1 MLEKRAER
9 SNTIALVSPLIAIG
23 LTIVTMS
30 ILFAILGKNP
40 ISALGVYFI
49 EPLTDSYSLQEIA
62 VKATPLVMI
71 AIGLSLCYL
80 ANAWNIG
87 AEGQFLIGAVAG
99 SWLAVKTQ
107 GTDAGYWVLP
117 AMLLLGAVAG
127 ALYALIPAICK
138 VKFGA
143 SEILTSLML
152 VYVADLFLDY
162 LVRGPWRDPKGF
174 NFPTTAEFDPVA
186 TVPVLIEGGRLHLG
200 AVIALVVV
208 AAGAV
213 LLGKT
218 IKGFEIRVV
227 GAAPRAARFG
237 GFNSNQLI
245 LLTFAISGALAGL
258 AGIIEVAG
266 PVGHLQPG
274 ISPGYG
280 FTAIIVAFLGRL
292 NPIGILIAGL
302 FLALT
307 FIGGEQAQI
316 AMKIPLDVTKV
327 FQGILL
333 FYVLACDSL
342 ILYRFQLIFASPTG
356 GPMGL
361 VEAIILAVLAASTP
375 LLLAAT
381 GELVTERAGVLNL
394 GVEGMMIVG
403 AACGFGGAWL
413 TGSVII
419 GALCGIVAGMLLSLI
434 FALMTLGLAVNQ
446 VATGLALTILGVGL
460 SGLIGARFVGER
472 ITPAPHLHIP
482 GLTDIPLVGRILFG
496 EDAFVYLSLALV
508 VGVWFFLY
516 RTRAGLILR
525 AVGDNHALR
534 ACARLSRAADPDVR
548 GDVRRRLRGPRRR
561 LSAARLYAVL
571 HSGHDRR
578 ARLDRAGAGRVRVLA
593 AGPARDRRLSV
604 RRGHD
609 PAAACAGLGHRR
621 SLAIHVG
628 IAVSRDRHRP
638 GPDFARANRRL
649 DCAGGARDR
658 VRARPVNMSE
668 ARATGRAR
676 IGKDSLTPSVT
687 GDIHEK
693 DSHRGSR
700 SDARR
705 RSRPV
710 RRVRRRQAQGRIH
723 LSRPGRRSR
732 LDLSARPRPPGPGQ
746 GIRRQDRDHLSRERQ
761 RRPGLPSARSSSWCA
776 PATS

>member
-1 MLEKRAER
+1 MQLVLEKRAER

-23 LTIVTMS
+23 LTLVTMS

-40 ISALGVYFI
+40 ITALGVYFVA
-49 EPLTDSYSLQEIA
+49 PLTDSYSLQEIA

-107 GTDAGYWVLP
+107 GTDAGPWVLP
-117 AMLLLGAVAG
+117 AMLLLGAIGG

-138 VKFGA
+138 VRFGA

-200 AVIALVVV
+200 GIIALVVV

-237 GFNSNQLI
+237 GFSSNRLI
-245 LLTFAISGALAGL
+245 LLTFAISGALAGM

-292 NPIGILIAGL
+292 NPVGILIAGL

-333 FYVLACDSL
+333 FFVLACDSL
-342 ILYRFQLIFASPTG
+342 ILYRFKLIFASPK
-356 GPMGL
+356 
-361 VEAIILAVLAASTP
+361 VSS
-375 LLLAAT
+375 
-381 GELVTERAGVLNL
+381 
-394 GVEGMMIVG
+394 G
-403 AACGFGGAWL
+403 A
-413 TGSVII
+413 
-419 GALCGIVAGMLLSLI
+419 
-434 FALMTLGLAVNQ
+434 
-446 VATGLALTILGVGL
+446 
-460 SGLIGARFVGER
+460 
-472 ITPAPHLHIP
+472 H
-482 GLTDIPLVGRILFG
+482 
-496 EDAFVYLSLALV
+496 
-508 VGVWFFLY
+508 
-516 RTRAGLILR
+516 
-525 AVGDNHALR
+525 
-534 ACARLSRAADPDVR
+534 
-548 GDVRRRLRGPRRR
+548 
-561 LSAARLYAVL
+561 
-571 HSGHDRR
+571 
-578 ARLDRAGAGRVRVLA
+578 
-593 AGPARDRRLSV
+593 
-604 RRGHD
+604 
-609 PAAACAGLGHRR
+609 
-621 SLAIHVG
+621 
-628 IAVSRDRHRP
+628 
-638 GPDFARANRRL
+638 
-649 DCAGGARDR
+649 
-658 VRARPVNMSE
+658 
-668 ARATGRAR
+668 
-676 IGKDSLTPSVT
+676 
-687 GDIHEK
+687 
-693 DSHRGSR
+693 
-700 SDARR
+700 
-705 RSRPV
+705 
-710 RRVRRRQAQGRIH
+710 
-723 LSRPGRRSR
+723 
-732 LDLSARPRPPGPGQ
+732 
-746 GIRRQDRDHLSRERQ
+746 
-761 RRPGLPSARSSSWCA
+761 
-776 PATS
+776 